1 MDQPYTSDELFHFVG
16 WHSPL
21 DHEKNY
27 SVLLKVLGS
36 GRVSHAPHEGEGTT
50 MVSFHP
56 DGHLANETLIIP
68 TVTCYADIP
77 RECLG
82 THVMKYGH
90 FGLGFK
96 RDLLIK
102 WGARPVLYIPMF
114 SNEWQ
119 HAINGKYLIDDIEA
133 VYRGFRNH
141 CYERVPTAERDKS
154 RPMKS
159 IPTNEIDTLNALRR
173 VLEKD
178 ILAFIKPFNS
188 ERAAAERENYYMERE
203 WRKYG
208 NLLFDFDKVTRVWV
222 AEGFADRL
230 RYDLPA
236 YEGPIDAV
244 TGAAT

>member
-1 MDQPYTSDELFHFVG
+1 MLLDVARELVG
-16 WHSPL
+16 VVRTFRAGENRAMNALRMPSHRREREVSAVADGPETDL
-21 DHEKNY
+21 VRAE
-27 SVLLKVLGS
+27 SFPQVFEIVGALV
-36 GRVSHAPHEGEGTT
+36 RV
-50 MVSFHP
+50 
-56 DGHLANETLIIP
+56 
-68 TVTCYADIP
+68 VT
-77 RECLG
+77 R
-82 THVMKYGH
+82 
-90 FGLGFK
+90 
-96 RDLLIK
+96 
-102 WGARPVLYIPMF
+102 
-114 SNEWQ
+114 
-119 HAINGKYLIDDIEA
+119 
-133 VYRGFRNH
+133 
-141 CYERVPTAERDKS
+141 
-154 RPMKS
+154 
-159 IPTNEIDTLNALRR
+159 EIDTLNALRR